1 MPGLGI
7 PDALAKLFR
16 TGFVI
21 CLVAVLLLA
30 WLPVHDVGAPSD
42 TVNHAFAFFVLCGLA
57 GAGWMQLPKRW
68 LFAGLL
74 FLGGLIEVVQSF
86 VGRDAAWHD
95 VGADLVGIMAGLV
108 VLFLLRPSPRPM
120 RLPD

>member
-1 MPGLGI
+1 MTI
-7 PDALAKLFR
+7 PDALAKLAR
-16 TGFVI
+16 GGFVI
-21 CLVAVLLLA
+21 CLIAVLLLA
-30 WLPVHDVGAPSD
+30 WLPIHDVGAPSD
-42 TVNHAFAFFVLCGLA
+42 SVNHAFAFFVLCGLA
-57 GAGWMQLPKRW
+57 GTGWIRAPRGW

>member
-1 MPGLGI
+1 MI
-7 PDALAKLFR
+7 ITDALAKLAR
-16 TGFVI
+16 IGFFI
-21 CLVAVLLLA
+21 CLVSVLLLA
-30 WLPVHDVGAPSD
+30 WLPIHDVGAPSD
-42 TVNHAFAFFVLCGLA
+42 SVNHAFAFFVLCGLA
-57 GAGWMQLPKRW
+57 GTGWMQAPKWR

-95 VGADLVGIMAGLV
+95 VGADLVGIAAGLF
-108 VLFLLRPSPRPM
+108 VLLLLRLRPRPM